1 MKVEILPVW
10 KKVTPALGEEL
21 MAFWRSNK
29 AIVDDATAAARALQ
43 AVCIARDEAGAICG
57 VGTAVIKVL
66 PRLRQP
72 MYYYRQFFAKSLRG
86 RSQLIPFYQQA
97 RQALQEY
104 NVSLEMP
111 ESLGVLIE
119 TENAKLS
126 SAYDRACEPAFSAT
140 FIGYS
145 PRGTH
150 LYVSYFDGAVLQPP
164 APIRAPVPAARATNV
179 RSTPSAI
186 QPIHRPAHQRPV
198 LITTENMP

>member
-1 MKVEILPVW
+1 VKFEVLPVW

-21 MAFWRSNK
+21 MAFWRNNK
-29 AIVDDATAAARALQ
+29 AIADDSAAAARATQ

-72 MYYYRQFFAKSLRG
+72 MYYYRQFFAKSMRG
-86 RSQLIPFYQQA
+86 RSQLIPFYMQA

-104 NVSLEMP
+104 NASLAKP

-126 SAYDRACEPAFSAT
+126 SAYNHAHEPSFAAT

-150 LYVSYFDGAVLQPP
+150 MYVSYFEGAVLQPP
-164 APIRAPVPAARATNV
+164 TPIRAPVPALRAAHARPGAAAAPTNPRRTSG
-179 RSTPSAI
+179 RS
-186 QPIHRPAHQRPV
+186 
-198 LITTENMP
+198 